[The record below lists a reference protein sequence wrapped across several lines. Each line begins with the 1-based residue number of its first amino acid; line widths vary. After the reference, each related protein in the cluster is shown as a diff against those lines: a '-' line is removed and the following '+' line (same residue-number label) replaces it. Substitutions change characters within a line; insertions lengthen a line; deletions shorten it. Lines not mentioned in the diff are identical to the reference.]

1 MSHTSAINAACEL
14 FQRATECA
22 MGRTAIS
29 QHDSPLG
36 RWTRS
41 LLRDRMRDADSIVV
55 A

>member
-1 MSHTSAINAACEL
+1 MSHTNAVVAACEL
-14 FQRATECA
+14 FQRTTECA
-22 MGRTAIS
+22 MGRPTIS

-41 LLRDRMRDADSIVV
+41 LLRDRMPDADSIVI